1 MKKGLTYL
9 NSVPAVLLCLL
20 GLFTGLSWFWDRRVF
35 FVCLTV
41 FVLALTFTL
50 IHMARVRKELFRYLQ
65 KLTSTMG
72 SAEREVLA
80 TFPLPMVVLGKDE
93 QIVFYNALFRE
104 RVLGNRDAF
113 QMPFRRVLPDHAPD
127 TLIGKA
133 TPVTVGSRQF
143 TIYGGKASA
152 ADGMYMLY
160 FIDDT
165 VLKLTA
171 EEYKRSR
178 PAVGLIVLDNMDELM
193 QYAKESERAQLAV
206 QIETLLERWMGMTT
220 GFIRKIGSDRFLI
233 VMEERHLVEMID
245 NRFPVLDEVRSVT
258 VGERMSATL
267 SIGIGRGGDTLR
279 ECEEMARQAL
289 DMALGRGG
297 DQAAI
302 KSKAGYEFYG
312 GVSKSVEKR
321 TRVRS
326 RIIASALAE
335 LIDGSENVLIM
346 GHQGSGPGL
355 PGRGSGADTDGENP
369 Q

>member
-133 TPVTVGSRQF
+133 TPLTWAAVSLPF
-143 TIYGGKASA
+143 TAEKHPA

-160 FIDDT
+160 FIRRYGFKADG
-165 VLKLTA
+165 
-171 EEYKRSR
+171 RRNISGSR
-178 PAVGLIVLDNMDELM
+178 PAG
-193 QYAKESERAQLAV
+193 
-206 QIETLLERWMGMTT
+206 
-220 GFIRKIGSDRFLI
+220 
-233 VMEERHLVEMID
+233 
-245 NRFPVLDEVRSVT
+245 
-258 VGERMSATL
+258 
-267 SIGIGRGGDTLR
+267 
-279 ECEEMARQAL
+279 
-289 DMALGRGG
+289 
-297 DQAAI
+297 
-302 KSKAGYEFYG
+302 
-312 GVSKSVEKR
+312 
-321 TRVRS
+321 
-326 RIIASALAE
+326 
-335 LIDGSENVLIM
+335 
-346 GHQGSGPGL
+346 GPGCAGQY
-355 PGRGSGADTDGENP
+355 GRAYAVRQGKANGPSWRFRSKPFWNAGWE
-369 Q
+369 